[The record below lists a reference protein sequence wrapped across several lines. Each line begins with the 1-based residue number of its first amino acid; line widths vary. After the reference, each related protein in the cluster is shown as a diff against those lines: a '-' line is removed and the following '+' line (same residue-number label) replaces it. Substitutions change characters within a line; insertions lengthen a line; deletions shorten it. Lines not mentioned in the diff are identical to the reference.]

1 MQMYKETKE
10 STTEITEAST
20 TNFSWNEYSYYHDYF
35 IELLSYD
42 RKHNYTNSNI
52 WEFSYV

>member
-1 MQMYKETKE
+1 MYTENKELIPETKE
-10 STTEITEAST
+10 SST
-20 TNFSWNEYSYYHDYF
+20 VHFSWNEYSYYHDYF

-42 RKHNYTNSNI
+42 RKHNHTHNSI

>member
-1 MQMYKETKE
+1 MQMYTENKDLIKETKE
-10 STTEITEAST
+10 SSA

-42 RKHNYTNSNI
+42 RKHNYTQNSI

>member
-1 MQMYKETKE
+1 MQMYTENKELIKETKDIFSQT
-10 STTEITEAST
+10 ST
-20 TNFSWNEYSYYHDYF
+20 WKEYSHYHDYF

-42 RKHNYTNSNI
+42 RKHNYIHNNI

>member
-1 MQMYKETKE
+1 MQMNTENKKLTKETKDTF
-10 STTEITEAST
+10 SQASA
-20 TNFSWNEYSYYHDYF
+20 WKEYSHSHDYF

-42 RKHNYTNSNI
+42 RNHNYPHNNI

>member
-1 MQMYKETKE
+1 MQMYAENKELITETKDS
-10 STTEITEAST
+10 STATS
-20 TNFSWNEYSYYHDYF
+20 SWSEYSYYHDYF

-42 RKHNYTNSNI
+42 RKHNYAHNSI

>member
-1 MQMYKETKE
+1 MYKETKE

-20 TNFSWNEYSYYHDYF
+20 TNFSWNEYSNYHDYF

>member
-1 MQMYKETKE
+1 MNTENKESIKETKD
-10 STTEITEAST
+10 T
-20 TNFSWNEYSYYHDYF
+20 FSQSSAWKEYSHYHDYF

-42 RKHNYTNSNI
+42 RKHNHTHNSI

>member
-1 MQMYKETKE
+1 MQMYAENKEVITETKE
-10 STTEITEAST
+10 SST
-20 TNFSWNEYSYYHDYF
+20 ANSAWSEYSHYHDYF

-42 RKHNYTNSNI
+42 RKHNYTHNSI

>member
-1 MQMYKETKE
+1 MYKENKDL
-10 STTEITEAST
+10 ITENKETSSII
-20 TNFSWNEYSYYHDYF
+20 FSWSEYSHYHDYF

-42 RKHNYTNSNI
+42 RKHNHTHNSI

>member
-1 MQMYKETKE
+1 MAKEPMKLV
-10 STTEITEAST
+10 A
-20 TNFSWNEYSYYHDYF
+20 NNKKAYHDYF

-42 RKHNYTNSNI
+42 RKHNYAHNNI

>member
-1 MQMYKETKE
+1 MYTENNEFITETKE
-10 STTEITEAST
+10 SAV
-20 TNFSWNEYSYYHDYF
+20 TNSSWKEYSYYHDYF

-42 RKHNYTNSNI
+42 RKHNYTHNSI

>member
-1 MQMYKETKE
+1 MQMNTENKKLTKETKDTF
-10 STTEITEAST
+10 SQASA
-20 TNFSWNEYSYYHDYF
+20 WKEYSHYHDYF

-42 RKHNYTNSNI
+42 RKHNYAHNNI